1 MTRQTKPKSIEP
13 MRTECTEVS
22 HITHGCIF
30 DDQQVFEI
38 GLGAELKA
46 KAKILHN
53 LKIWL
58 TETSLNTSA
67 AARRLDITK
76 EELKEIKR
84 GKINAIDLGQLIR
97 IAARAGLKPEL
108 RLDGGETS
116 NDLTPAPEGEVS
128 GDGR

>member
-1 MTRQTKPKSIEP
+1 MNPIA
-13 MRTECTEVS
+13 V
-22 HITHGCIF
+22 
-30 DDQQVFEI
+30 
-38 GLGAELKA
+38 KA
-46 KAKILHN
+46 FQFPFILQCF
-53 LKIWL
+53 LSGK
-58 TETSLNTSA
+58 
-67 AARRLDITK
+67 
-76 EELKEIKR
+76 IKR